1 VPHEVNKGQMNPIR
15 QLAWKLLG
23 HAYGVGV
30 TSDNR
35 YWTGGGSGWTLF

>member
-1 VPHEVNKGQMNPIR
+1 VPHEVSKGQLNPIR
-15 QLAWKLLG
+15 QLVLKLLE

-35 YWTGGGSGWTLF
+35 YWTGGGIKWTLF